1 MTTPRIIKLKE
12 VMNLTSLSR
21 ASIYRYLKENTFPSQ
36 IKIGV
41 RSVGWKESEIL
52 DWIELRPTVKN

>member
-36 IKIGV
+36 IKIGI
-41 RSVGWKESEIL
+41 RSVGWKEREIL